1 MLGRQVARGGPHR
14 DGASIVFS
22 QATAD
27 APGFGRYLVCVTRPR
42 ALPVEG
48 TLARALRRLGIGAEL
63 VVDDAA
69 DAIDG
74 LDALLSDQLRA
85 RIGRLQ
91 VWPSVYLY
99 PFEGIYVV
107 MPIDRDGR
115 YRVESF
121 DGPLRLANAER
132 AALRLADRLTLP
144 VAYRAPNVPL
154 RLRRPSAL
162 F

>member
-1 MLGRQVARGGPHR
+1 MLGPQSLGATGTGTGR
-14 DGASIVFS
+14 DDVFS
-22 QATAD
+22 QATAE
-27 APGFGRYLVCVTRPR
+27 APGVGRYLVCGTRPR

-48 TLARALRRLGIGAEL
+48 TLARALRRLGVGAEL
-63 VVDDAA
+63 V
-69 DAIDG
+69 IDSRPEDSDS
-74 LDALLSDQLRA
+74 LEALLSDQLRA
-85 RIGRLQ
+85 RIGRLA

-107 MPIDRDGR
+107 MPIDREGR
-115 YRVESF
+115 YRVEGF
-121 DGPLRLANAER
+121 DGPLRMADAEH

>member
-1 MLGRQVARGGPHR
+1 M
-14 DGASIVFS
+14 FS
-22 QATAD
+22 QAVAE
-27 APGFGRYLVCVTRPR
+27 APGVGRYLVCGTRPR

-48 TLARALRRLGIGAEL
+48 TLARALRRLGVGAEL
-63 VVDDAA
+63 VVDDAP
-69 DAIDG
+69 DDIDS
-74 LDALLSDQLRA
+74 LDALLTDQLRA

-115 YRVESF
+115 YRVESH
-121 DGPLRLANAER
+121 DGPLRLVNAER
-132 AALRLADRLTLP
+132 AALRIADRLTLP
-144 VAYRAPNVPL
+144 VAYRAPTVPL
-154 RLRRPSAL
+154 RLRRPSVL

>member
-1 MLGRQVARGGPHR
+1 MARTGTGR
-14 DGASIVFS
+14 SIVFS
-22 QATAD
+22 QATAE
-27 APGFGRYLVCVTRPR
+27 APGVGRYLVCGTRPR

-48 TLARALRRLGIGAEL
+48 TLARALRRLGVGAEL
-63 VVDDAA
+63 VIDDRP
-69 DAIDG
+69 DESDS
-74 LDALLSDQLRA
+74 LEALLSDQLRA
-85 RIGRLQ
+85 RIGRLY

-107 MPIDRDGR
+107 MPIDREGR
-115 YRVESF
+115 YKVEAF
-121 DGPLRLANAER
+121 DGPLRLVHAER
-132 AALRLADRLTLP
+132 AALRVADRLTLP